1 MKMALMIQINIPEY
15 RKIEIKNA
23 VLLALQN
30 SNAFSLPVKIKAVAR
45 SFPNIRLI
53 PFSKHMRCFHLSYNQ
68 MITFVESK
76 DACTDFYANKNLYY
90 IYYNDVD
97 ASVTTSNRYRWNI
110 AHELGHILLKHH
122 VNNQKTRIFRSSLT
136 DTEYNELEAE
146 ADYFAQLILVPHAV
160 LIGFKVDTYRTI
172 RYMCKISD
180 PAAKRRFYEY
190 SIWKK
195 HINPNDFYDS
205 KLFSL
210 FYSFIFKRECKNCG
224 AMLIQRYG
232 KYCPICGKKTLQWGD
247 GKMIYPKM
255 ETYDNGKLK
264 RCPKCDNEETEIEGN
279 FCQICSNY
287 LVNECMNENCS
298 NCGKVLPTNARFC
311 PVCGGDSLFFNN
323 DILKIWNYSTS
334 SRINSFINIPDGEEE
349 DELPFI

>member
-160 LIGFKVDTYRTI
+160 LIGFKVDNYTVYVQNI
-172 RYMCKISD
+172 RPC
-180 PAAKRRFYEY
+180 R
-190 SIWKK
+190 
-195 HINPNDFYDS
+195 
-205 KLFSL
+205 
-210 FYSFIFKRECKNCG
+210 
-224 AMLIQRYG
+224 
-232 KYCPICGKKTLQWGD
+232 
-247 GKMIYPKM
+247 
-255 ETYDNGKLK
+255 
-264 RCPKCDNEETEIEGN
+264 
-279 FCQICSNY
+279 
-287 LVNECMNENCS
+287 
-298 NCGKVLPTNARFC
+298 
-311 PVCGGDSLFFNN
+311 
-323 DILKIWNYSTS
+323 
-334 SRINSFINIPDGEEE
+334 
-349 DELPFI
+349 

>member
-1 MKMALMIQINIPEY
+1 
-15 RKIEIKNA
+15 
-23 VLLALQN
+23 
-30 SNAFSLPVKIKAVAR
+30 
-45 SFPNIRLI
+45 
-53 PFSKHMRCFHLSYNQ
+53 

-190 SIWKK
+190 SIWKN
-195 HINPNDFYDS
+195 ISIPMIFMIVSYS
-205 KLFSL
+205 LCFILLFLKESVKIVEQCL
-210 FYSFIFKRECKNCG
+210 YSVMGSIAQYVEKRLC
-224 AMLIQRYG
+224 
-232 KYCPICGKKTLQWGD
+232 
-247 GKMIYPKM
+247 
-255 ETYDNGKLK
+255 NGEMAK
-264 RCPKCDNEETEIEGN
+264 
-279 FCQICSNY
+279 
-287 LVNECMNENCS
+287 
-298 NCGKVLPTNARFC
+298 
-311 PVCGGDSLFFNN
+311 
-323 DILKIWNYSTS
+323 
-334 SRINSFINIPDGEEE
+334 
-349 DELPFI
+349 